1 MKANTQKAAQA
12 EQSLNRAINGQSVQN
27 DMIVMKEFSN
37 RGIVATPRVDVF
49 TYNIWKFQKGRQ
61 VKKGEKSVKVRT
73 FIEDKKTGKTRCST
87 ACLFHISQTFDPLE
101 APITKAD
108 LEDLKTDP
116 DKPIRIEKAD
126 DVYLSFSDL
135 LDGKETVVKP
145 TWDKVI
151 SITDEG

>member
-1 MKANTQKAAQA
+1 VTFSVRKQGRERGDSLVGNIKHPYRVFVLLITTEAIMKANTQKAEQA

-73 FIEDKKTGKTRCST
+73 FIEDKKTGKTRCSM
-87 ACLFHISQTFDPLE
+87 ACLFHISQTDSVE
-101 APITKAD
+101 
-108 LEDLKTDP
+108 E
-116 DKPIRIEKAD
+116 
-126 DVYLSFSDL
+126 S
-135 LDGKETVVKP
+135 
-145 TWDKVI
+145 
-151 SITDEG
+151 